1 MTIGARMIRTI
12 RMVGMRAGSP
22 PTPCTSELP
31 GGPPAGALQIGDLIF
46 IRVTARPFLEV
57 ASATNSWT
65 NHVGIIVD
73 NRCDDPLIAEST
85 FPLARTTP
93 MTSFL
98 KRSEHGRC
106 AVARLTTP
114 LSDAHRSMLIAAAVS
129 RMGTLYD
136 TGFNVN
142 SRRQFCSRFVR
153 EVIREATDIEIGE
166 VETFA
171 MLLRHNSHPRL
182 AFWRLWYLGRI
193 PWQRCTVTPAS
204 LLRSPLM
211 HIVFDTQRD
220 AARTRQPAA
229 KRGTPSC

>member
-1 MTIGARMIRTI
+1 MTMGARMNRTI
-12 RMVGMRAGSP
+12 RMLGMRAGSRPTLCTPEP
-22 PTPCTSELP
+22 PD
-31 GGPPAGALQIGDLIF
+31 GPPAGDLQIGDVVF

-65 NHVGIIVD
+65 NHVGVVVD
-73 NRCDDPLIAEST
+73 NRGDDPLIAEST
-85 FPLARTTP
+85 FPFARTTP
-93 MTSFL
+93 ITSFL

-106 AVARLTTP
+106 AVARLTIP
-114 LSDAHRSMLIAAAVS
+114 LSDTHRSMLIAAAVR

-153 EVIREATDIEIGE
+153 EVIQEATDIQIGE

-171 MLLRHNSHPRL
+171 MLLRRNSAPRL
-182 AFWRLWYLGRI
+182 AFWRLWYFGRI
-193 PWQRCTVTPAS
+193 PWQRRTVTPAS

-211 HIVFDTQRD
+211 HVVFDTQRD
-220 AARTRQPAA
+220 AVGTR
-229 KRGTPSC
+229 